1 MRGSVWLVEWATFG
15 DTRIASRSWFFAADP
30 ARFITG
36 ALPPLTHSLSHS
48 QVAFDDTYAAY
59 YSDDDGSVY
68 GNQVATSDDVYDSD
82 ALECSTEYDHC
93 FDDTSYGDDF
103 SLNYCEGFYTDD
115 FRVRDVFGG
124 TGGQGGGWPAARLRC
139 GGSASGGGG
148 VWRFRETRWAVRLFL
163 TF

>member
-1 MRGSVWLVEWATFG
+1 MWLVEWATFG

-93 FDDTSYGDDF
+93 FDHPNF
-103 SLNYCEGFYTDD
+103 SQYCEGFYTDD
-115 FRVRDVFGG
+115 FRVRYVFGG
-124 TGGQGGGWPAARLRC
+124 GRGGRGGAGRLHDCAAEGARVEGQGC
-139 GGSASGGGG
+139 GDLMVRAGQSAC
-148 VWRFRETRWAVRLFL
+148 F
-163 TF
+163 